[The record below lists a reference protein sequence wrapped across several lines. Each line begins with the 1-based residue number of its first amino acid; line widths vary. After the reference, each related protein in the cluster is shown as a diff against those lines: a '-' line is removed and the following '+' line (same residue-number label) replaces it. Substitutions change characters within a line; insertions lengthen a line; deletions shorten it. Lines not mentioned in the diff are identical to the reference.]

1 MIAYVDS
8 SVLLRLVLEQPGQ
21 LSGIEEQFELV
32 TSTLTQAEC
41 LRAIDNA
48 VLCGSLTVDDSELRR
63 AAVFDKLRGLTSI
76 RPSPPVLARAES
88 SFPSAIGTLDAIHL
102 ATALAWRD
110 QRRAAVRFATH
121 DAQQARAARAVG
133 LEVLG
138 V

>member
-21 LSGIEEQFELV
+21 LRGIEKEYEVV
-32 TSTLTQAEC
+32 TSTLTRAEC

-48 VLCGSLTVDDSELRR
+48 VLRGSLTVDDSELRR
-63 AAVFDKLRGLTSI
+63 AAVFGKLRGLTTI
-76 RPSPPVLARAES
+76 RPSPSVLARAES